1 MDGPATRTT
10 ILLGREPA
18 GMAAPFFGAA
28 GPVPGLEPLHGPTT
42 GLKPGGEDSPWHG
55 PVPRPDSGQRSAAI
69 ADPGAVTIA
78 LNTDD
83 HPANSSTTGRVTVGG
98 GVTGTIET
106 SGDRDWFRVDLVAGR
121 TYRISLSGRDTNS
134 GTLRDPYLAIYSPSG
149 QLLAGDDDSGPGW
162 DSELLFVATSTGTFF
177 IQASNSNVTDT
188 GTYRLTVAE
197 QVDDFAGGT
206 ATTGQVSIGGTVS
219 GTIDFSGDSD
229 WFAVDLVAGQTYEF
243 RLSGL
248 DGGGGTLPNP
258 YLTLRSG
265 IGGYITE
272 DFLDSGPGRDD
283 RIRFT
288 ATTTG
293 RHFLDARATS
303 GSGTYR
309 LTAIQLEDDFSAT
322 TATTGR
328 VTLGGSITGNIQYE
342 GDEDWFAVDLVAGQ
356 VYEFQLSGVDGGGGT
371 LPNPSLR
378 VRSATGVFI
387 TEDYLDSGPGR
398 DDRILFTATTT
409 GRYFLDARSP
419 SGTGTYRLTATQLQ
433 DDFSATTATTGRVTA
448 GSSATGNIQYEGDR
462 DWLALDVAA
471 GWVYVISL
479 SGVDGGGGT
488 LPDPEL
494 AIYSASGVFI
504 TSDQQD
510 SGPGRDD
517 ELTYIATSTGRI
529 FVQAFAPSG
538 STATGSYTVA
548 VRAIQDDFR
557 NDTLTGGRLAVGAS
571 ISGDVQYNADTDWI
585 AIDLEAGRTYT
596 FDLSGAGGGGGTLV
610 NPQLWLYNGSG
621 SLITWDDDN
630 GPGTDSRITY
640 TAAASGRFY
649 LVAAS
654 SITGTGTYRLSA
666 AVEPR
671 AAVDPDGPVSSSTPT
686 DPLFPSQWHL
696 HNPNGGINVVPVW
709 ADYTGRGVRI
719 GVLDQ
724 GIDDYHRDLD
734 DNLILSRSITAFT
747 RGAGGRPIL
756 ADDNH
761 GTAVAGVAAAERNG
775 YGGVGVAY
783 NADLVSFYD
792 PLSGTD
798 AAFATAV
805 NNTYLHSI
813 QNVDVLN
820 NSWGYGNFF
829 RLSPSQAFRDNFRVA
844 PFNVPGA
851 TLERLVRE
859 GRNGLGT
866 VVVQSAGN
874 TDRVGDDTNLHSFQN
889 SRFIVTVAATDI
901 NGRIA
906 SFSTPG
912 SSILVSAP
920 GVNVVT
926 ADRRSTPGYSSS
938 GDSVTANGTSFSAP
952 IVSGVIALMLEAN
965 PRLGYRDVQE
975 ILALSA
981 RQTDTANSSW
991 RTTGATAWN
1000 GGGMHYSESYGFGL
1014 VDARAAVRLAETWP
1028 YQQTRANEAT
1038 LSGARTGLSLPIP
1051 DGNLTGVSDTLSLS
1065 GTLLIDR
1072 VEIDLDI
1079 RHTYIGDLT
1088 VTITSPSGTRVSI
1101 VNRPGQGD
1109 SSFWG
1114 SSQDNISFTFGIA
1127 AFRGESASGTWT
1139 ITAMDSENRDV
1150 GSLTGWTVRAFGTSG
1165 TANDNHVFTDDFA
1178 RLAGLTP
1185 GRRTITDT
1193 DGGTDVFNGA
1203 ALTGAMTVDLGTG
1216 TATVAGQSVTVTAN
1230 AIEQA
1235 IGGDGDDLIIAGTAD
1250 SLLVGARGND
1260 TLRGGVGADTLVGG
1274 RGNDTIEGGG
1284 GFDTV
1289 RVNAF
1294 WSTTTLTRDGDA
1306 VILAGP
1312 DGTDRLVGVERIEF
1326 TDRAIILAAPSWQ
1339 TQVDGLAVT
1348 IGGAPATV
1356 RQIAIPETIDPVR
1369 GALGSRVQIGSSPV
1383 SPTLR
1388 SGWQLA
1394 LTADLDG
1401 NGRTELFFFGV
1412 DRIEG
1417 FGATW
1422 ELDEDGNIVRTQVQA
1437 QMRVN
1442 GWEAAGAA
1450 NVNGRRG
1457 DEIIWQNSRTGAKAI
1472 WTDTNADGVIDAA
1485 GLIEGLPDDTRQRIV
1500 GVNDM
1505 DEDGLS
1511 ELLLFNDQ
1519 TGRLSVFEL
1528 TPQSNGLVSAQ
1539 QIRDYDTFQAYQAAA
1554 PGTPERLFV
1563 VQTGLRPLP

>member
-1 MDGPATRTT
+1 MDNFNSHAVST
-10 ILLGREPA
+10 GRRYV
-18 GMAAPFFGAA
+18 APLA
-28 GPVPGLEPLHGPTT
+28 GPVAHSEFTAAAPYIDSSNHQPVVLAESGAERFTGPSALRIGALDDGSTSDHAVIRLDHLGT
-42 GLKPGGEDSPWHG
+42 AGTW
-55 PVPRPDSGQRSAAI
+55 VPSADNFDVPAFI
-69 ADPGAVTIA
+69 GS
-78 LNTDD
+78 NTDD
-83 HPANSSTTGRVTVGG
+83 YPANTSTTGRVTVGG
-98 GVTGTIET
+98 SVTGTIET
-106 SGDRDWFRVDLVAGR
+106 LGDRDWFAIDLVAGR
-121 TYRISLSGRDTNS
+121 TYRFSLSGRDSNS
-134 GTLRDPYLAIYSPSG
+134 GTLPDPYLLLYSPSG
-149 QLLAGDDDSGPGW
+149 GLLNLNDDSGPGL
-162 DSELLFVATSTGTFF
+162 DSELVFTATTSGTYFLAAANSSSFTG
-177 IQASNSNVTDT
+177 T
-188 GTYRLTVAE
+188 GTYRLTAVE
-197 QVDDFAGGT
+197 QVDDF
-206 ATTGQVSIGGTVS
+206 TGSTSTSGRVTIGGSAT

-243 RLSGL
+243 RLSG
-248 DGGGGTLPNP
+248 
-258 YLTLRSG
+258 
-265 IGGYITE
+265 
-272 DFLDSGPGRDD
+272 
-283 RIRFT
+283 
-288 ATTTG
+288 
-293 RHFLDARATS
+293 
-303 GSGTYR
+303 
-309 LTAIQLEDDFSAT
+309 
-322 TATTGR
+322 
-328 VTLGGSITGNIQYE
+328 
-342 GDEDWFAVDLVAGQ
+342 
-356 VYEFQLSGVDGGGGT
+356 VDGGGGT
-371 LPNPSLR
+371 LPNPWLTLR
-378 VRSATGVFI
+378 STTGLYI
-387 TEDYLDSGPGR
+387 TEDFLDSGPGR

-409 GRYFLDARSP
+409 GRHFLDARSL
-419 SGTGTYRLTATQLQ
+419 SGSGTYRLTATQIQ
-433 DDFSATTATTGRVTA
+433 DDFTNTTSTTGRVSA
-448 GSSATGNIQYEGDR
+448 GGTATGNIQFEGDR
-462 DWLALDVAA
+462 DWLTLDVVA
-471 GWVYVISL
+471 GQTYVISL
-479 SGVDGGGGT
+479 SGLDGGGGT
-488 LPDPEL
+488 LADPEL
-494 AIYSASGVFI
+494 AIFSDSGFLLSLDFV
-504 TSDQQD
+504 D

-517 ELTYIATSTGRI
+517 ELVYTATTSGRI
-529 FVQAFAPSG
+529 HIQAAAPSG
-538 STATGSYTVA
+538 STATGTYRVSVQ
-548 VRAIQDDFR
+548 AIQDDFIAT
-557 NDTLTGGRLAVGAS
+557 TLTAGRIAVGGT
-571 ISGDVQYNADTDWI
+571 ISGNVQFFSDADWF

-596 FDLSGAGGGGGTLV
+596 FELSGRDGGAGTLADPYLELRNSSGTLV
-610 NPQLWLYNGSG
+610 TGDNDSG
-621 SLITWDDDN
+621 TGADA
-630 GPGTDSRITY
+630 RITF
-640 TAAASGRFY
+640 TAASSGRFY
-649 LVAAS
+649 LAARTNDS
-654 SITGTGTYRLSA
+654 GLGTYRLSA
-666 AVEPR
+666 AV
-671 AAVDPDGPVSSSTPT
+671 DPPATADADGAVSSSTPT

-696 HNPNGGINVVPVW
+696 HNPTGGINVVPVW

-747 RGAGGRPIL
+747 RGAGGRPVL
-756 ADDNH
+756 AEDNH

-798 AAFATAV
+798 AAFAIAV

-829 RLSPSQAFRDNFRVA
+829 RLSPNQAFRDNFRVA

-926 ADRRSTPGYSSS
+926 ADRRSTPGYSAS
-938 GDSVTANGTSFSAP
+938 GDSTTISGTSFSAP
-952 IVSGVIALMLEAN
+952 IVSGVVALMLEAN
-965 PRLGYRDVQE
+965 PRLGYRDVQD

-1000 GGGMHYSESYGFGL
+1000 GGGMHYSESFGFGL

-1028 YQQTRANEAT
+1028 YQQTRTNEAS
-1038 LSGARTGLSLPIP
+1038 LSATRGGLSIPIP
-1051 DGNLTGVSDTLSLS
+1051 DDNNTGISDTLSLS
-1065 GTLLIDR
+1065 GALLIDR
-1072 VEIDLDI
+1072 VEVDLDI

-1101 VNRPGQGD
+1101 VNRPGLGD

-1114 SSQDNISFTFGIA
+1114 SSQDNINFTFGIA

-1139 ITAMDSENRDV
+1139 ITAVDSEGGVV

-1235 IGGDGDDLIIAGTAD
+1235 IGGDGNDLIIAGTAD

-1348 IGGAPATV
+1348 IGGAPAAV

-1369 GALGSRVQIGSSPV
+1369 GPLGSRVQIGSSPV

-1442 GWEAAGAA
+1442 GWEAVGAA

-1485 GLIEGLPDDTRQRIV
+1485 GLIDGLPDDTRRRIV

-1505 DEDGLS
+1505 DGDGLS

-1554 PGTPERLFV
+1554 LGTPERLFV